1 MSSQRVARHG
11 ELRGHL
17 RHASGCVLA
26 PLPSVHGSRTQ
37 SAAPWARQSSSVLVA
52 HGNPKG
58 VSNPICPHWALG
70 PPSPQTRCFLGLLPE
85 CEGQAR
91 DVGVVQCPHG
101 LLPGVLPQAPLCTE
115 LLGRPQQ
122 ASDSTSLRASQGVL
136 PLTRS
141 PDPPHCLG
149 GRSAPAG
156 SPAAAVC
163 YVGVTS
169 GQASPEGSGEGW
181 VGRGVFFAAQGNL
194 SGSCGQLEVPEA
206 RPHGA
211 RGEGVPRRSPACPHP
226 GLRALPE
233 DPLGASPGTA
243 AVSPWPWKPP
253 GTRACLLGRRGKPA
267 LGQGGLG
274 TCFPVPWGLAG
285 RLHQGTGP
293 GWRWGP
299 HSRCRGAQWN
309 SGTPPG
315 SRGSGQVRGVWVP
328 VGITC
333 GVTPGDSCDQF
344 SQWEGASSP
353 CPQLPFPI
361 CSARAC
367 LRHAGLRGA
376 SSEATDAPGAGAT
389 GSFRRWAV
397 STVSTASGLGIRQ
410 HSVSDGAG

>member
-37 SAAPWARQSSSVLVA
+37 SAAPRARQSSSVLVA

-70 PPSPQTRCFLGLLPE
+70 PPSPQTRCFLGLLSE

-194 SGSCGQLEVPEA
+194 SGSCGQLEVPGA

-211 RGEGVPRRSPACPHP
+211 RGEGVPRRSPLVPILNSGPCQKTLWEHH
-226 GLRALPE
+226 
-233 DPLGASPGTA
+233 
-243 AVSPWPWKPP
+243 
-253 GTRACLLGRRGKPA
+253 PA
-267 LGQGGLG
+267 LL
-274 TCFPVPWGLAG
+274 
-285 RLHQGTGP
+285 R
-293 GWRWGP
+293 
-299 HSRCRGAQWN
+299 
-309 SGTPPG
+309 
-315 SRGSGQVRGVWVP
+315 
-328 VGITC
+328 
-333 GVTPGDSCDQF
+333 
-344 SQWEGASSP
+344 
-353 CPQLPFPI
+353 
-361 CSARAC
+361 C
-367 LRHAGLRGA
+367 LRGHGNRP
-376 SSEATDAPGAGAT
+376 APGPAC
-389 GSFRRWAV
+389 
-397 STVSTASGLGIRQ
+397 
-410 HSVSDGAG
+410 